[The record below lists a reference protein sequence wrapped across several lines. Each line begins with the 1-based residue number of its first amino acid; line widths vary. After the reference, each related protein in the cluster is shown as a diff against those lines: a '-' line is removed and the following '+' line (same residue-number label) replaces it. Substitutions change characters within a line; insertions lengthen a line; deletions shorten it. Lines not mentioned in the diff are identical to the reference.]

1 MSEMEYARLPWRA
14 FLSTKNVIVN
24 ELYLMSRCPGLYG
37 TEADIGR
44 QLYDKYQALSEKYVV
59 LGIPT
64 TPVVAPKKGKLEFPI
79 ELLSPSM
86 GQSIDT
92 VFNVTGHPPIPIP
105 IGFAPIAEDRYVMLP
120 VDMQIAGWLWQE
132 ERILRVARSWE
143 SHFDWT
149 KVQLSAHEN

>member
-14 FLSTKNVIVN
+14 FLSTKNVIVDG
-24 ELYLMSRCPGLYG
+24 LYLMSRFPGPYG
-37 TEADIGR
+37 KKADIGR
-44 QLYDKYQALSEKYVV
+44 QLSDKYQALSEKYDV

-64 TPVVAPKKGKLEFPI
+64 APVVTPKNGKSGLPI
-79 ELLSPSM
+79 ESLSPSM

-92 VFNVTGHPPIPIP
+92 VFNVTGHPAIPIP

-120 VDMQIAGWLWQE
+120 VQTAGWLWQE
-132 ERILRVARSWE
+132 ERLLRVARPWE

-149 KVQLSAHEN
+149 KVQLGAHKN